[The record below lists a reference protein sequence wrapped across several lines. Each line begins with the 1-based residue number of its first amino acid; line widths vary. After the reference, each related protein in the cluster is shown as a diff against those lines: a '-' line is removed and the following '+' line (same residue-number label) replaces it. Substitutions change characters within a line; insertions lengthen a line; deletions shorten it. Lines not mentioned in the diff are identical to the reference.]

1 MLQAWEAVLAARE
14 GTLDVLSGASGFLKK
29 EELAEFEQ
37 MRDTMDS
44 GEVTALQRQKEEQEA
59 NDQIGTIAEV
69 DEDGDESDEE
79 VSDSDSDSGG
89 GVDEGG
95 VDVFGN
101 PVQTKAERTSLQEAE
116 GARRLRQEAF
126 DDLKQAGLGASAANP
141 CSCAHQINRSLGFH
155 LHVRCKCHDFGRQDQ
170 LPCLCLTLA
179 ASHHAGDAAVA
190 ANATALAAAAAE
202 PDFGVAGSDA
212 SPAGTVRHTPLLPC
226 LQ

>member
-37 MRDTMDS
+37 MRDTLDS
-44 GEVTALQRQKEEQEA
+44 GEMTALQRQKEQGSD
-59 NDQIGTIAEV
+59 DQAGTIAEV
-69 DEDGDESDEE
+69 DEDGEESDEE

-126 DDLKQAGLGASAANP
+126 DDLKQAALGASAANP
-141 CSCAHQINRSLGFH
+141 CSCAHQINISLGFH
-155 LHVRCKCHDFGRQDQ
+155 LNVRCKCHDFGRQDQ
-170 LPCLCLTLA
+170 LPCFCLTQA
-179 ASHHAGDAAVA
+179 ASHHAVDAAVA

-202 PDFGVAGSDA
+202 PDFGVVGSDA
-212 SPAGTVRHTPLLPC
+212 SPAGTVRHTPVLPC
-226 LQ
+226 LR